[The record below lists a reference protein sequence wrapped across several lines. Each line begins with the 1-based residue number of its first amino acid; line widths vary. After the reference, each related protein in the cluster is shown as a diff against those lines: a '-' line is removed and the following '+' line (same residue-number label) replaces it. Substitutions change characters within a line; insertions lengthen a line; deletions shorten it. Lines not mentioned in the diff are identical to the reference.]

1 MNPEAIMT
9 PGGIADQLTRGL
21 SGLGQS
27 FARREELR
35 YQGQRDRM
43 ADDRYTAEMAL
54 RQQAQERADA
64 RMALEDRRYGEQQ
77 ARLGRMD
84 QLALEDRQRAQADAE
99 RKRRSMYPEDYVN
112 SPDPQQS
119 RSAQEA
125 LRRQEFDYATK
136 GYVSPDQMQTLPG
149 ADFRA
154 PMQPGQ
160 PLFGPVPGSAA
171 AQGLEARAAREKPF
185 YGTTPEER
193 TINREDTQRA
203 QAERDATR
211 ARANR
216 MAELTK
222 EINNAKK
229 DKEQRIT
236 AALLAEG
243 MTVSNQTG
251 YPFIPFDSTEDDAK
265 KRVAAARKA
274 HESELDPALQK
285 LETELAA
292 LQAMSGAA
300 GALGGSDQP
309 QPPKGDYKSRF
320 VDKLKS
326 RVTPDVQP

>member
-99 RKRRSMYPEDYVN
+99 RKRRAMYPEDYVN

-149 ADFRA
+149 NDFRF

-160 PLFGPVPGSAA
+160 RLFGPVPGSAA
-171 AQGLEARAAREKPF
+171 AQGLEARTAKVKP
-185 YGTTPEER
+185 
-193 TINREDTQRA
+193 QR
-203 QAERDATR
+203 DF
-211 ARANR
+211 
-216 MAELTK
+216 
-222 EINNAKK
+222 
-229 DKEQRIT
+229 
-236 AALLAEG
+236 EG
-243 MTVSNQTG
+243 
-251 YPFIPFDSTEDDAK
+251 
-265 KRVAAARKA
+265 
-274 HESELDPALQK
+274 
-285 LETELAA
+285 ELAA
-292 LQAMSGAA
+292 KIRATSERDRIRYAEANRQDKIDQINKQIDGLLKERASTMPLEKGAENSWGFDYSDAEREANPANVKYALLGEQIKKLQADRDALGPMGGAA
-300 GALGGSDQP
+300 GALGAPSQVAPSNTGNIEDDIANGAP
-309 QPPKGDYKSRF
+309 LFNPKR
-320 VDKLKS
+320 
-326 RVTPDVQP
+326 

>member
-99 RKRRSMYPEDYVN
+99 RKRRAMYPEDYIN
-112 SPDPQQS
+112 SPNPQWAS
-119 RSAQEA
+119 SAQEA
-125 LRRQEFDYATK
+125 LRRQQYGLAFDK
-136 GYVSPDQMQTLPG
+136 GYVPSDQMQTLPG
-149 ADFRA
+149 NDFRA

-160 PLFGPVPGSAA
+160 RLFGPVPGSAA
-171 AQGLEARAAREKPF
+171 AQGLDARAAREKPF

-193 TINREDTQRA
+193 TITREDTQRA
-203 QAERDATR
+203 QAERDAAR

-229 DKEQRIT
+229 DKAQRIT
-236 AALLAEG
+236 DALLAEG

-251 YPFIPFDSTEDDAK
+251 YPFIPFDSTEEEAK
-265 KRVAAARKA
+265 ARVAAARKA
-274 HESELDPALQK
+274 HESEPDPALQK
-285 LETELAA
+285 LETELAV
-292 LQAMSGAA
+292 LQAMGGAA
-300 GALGGSDQP
+300 GALGAPSQVAPSNTGNIEDDIANGAPSFKP
-309 QPPKGDYKSRF
+309 
-320 VDKLKS
+320 
-326 RVTPDVQP
+326 

>member
-27 FARREELR
+27 FARKGELQ

-99 RKRRSMYPEDYVN
+99 RKRRAMYPEDYVN

-160 PLFGPVPGSAA
+160 RLFGPVPGSAA
-171 AQGLEARAAREKPF
+171 AQGLEARAAREKPQRDF
-185 YGTTPEER
+185 EGELETRIKATSERDRVRYAEENRQNQIERINKQIDRLLKERAGTMPLEAGAE
-193 TINREDTQRA
+193 NSWGWDYSD
-203 QAERDATR
+203 AERA
-211 ARANR
+211 ANP
-216 MAELTK
+216 ANVK
-222 EINNAKK
+222 Y
-229 DKEQRIT
+229 
-236 AALLAEG
+236 ALLGE
-243 MTVSNQTG
+243 Q
-251 YPFIPFDSTEDDAK
+251 IK
-265 KRVAAARKA
+265 
-274 HESELDPALQK
+274 K
-285 LETELAA
+285 LEADRDA
-292 LQAMSGAA
+292 LGAVGGAA
-300 GALGGSDQP
+300 GALGAPSQVAPSNTGNIEDDIANGAP
-309 QPPKGDYKSRF
+309 LFNPKR
-320 VDKLKS
+320 
-326 RVTPDVQP
+326 

>member
-99 RKRRSMYPEDYVN
+99 RKRRAMYPEDYVN

-149 ADFRA
+149 NDFRA

-160 PLFGPVPGSAA
+160 RLFGPVPGSAA
-171 AQGLEARAAREKPF
+171 AQGLETRAAKEKP
-185 YGTTPEER
+185 
-193 TINREDTQRA
+193 QRDFEGELA
-203 QAERDATR
+203 TRIKATSERDA
-211 ARANR
+211 A
-216 MAELTK
+216 
-222 EINNAKK
+222 
-229 DKEQRIT
+229 
-236 AALLAEG
+236 
-243 MTVSNQTG
+243 
-251 YPFIPFDSTEDDAK
+251 
-265 KRVAAARKA
+265 RVAEKDRQNQIERINKQIDKLKTAQAAQMVPEVNSDRPYWGTGKYTQEQIDALPEGAARKA
-274 HESELDPALQK
+274 LQGQIDDLNVELRSLQ
-285 LETELAA
+285 
-292 LQAMSGAA
+292 SGAA
-300 GALGGSDQP
+300 GALGAPSQVAPSNTGNIEDDIANGAPSFKP
-309 QPPKGDYKSRF
+309 
-320 VDKLKS
+320 
-326 RVTPDVQP
+326 

>member
-99 RKRRSMYPEDYVN
+99 RKRRAMYPEDYVN

-160 PLFGPVPGSAA
+160 RLFGPIPGSAA
-171 AQGLEARAAREKPF
+171 AQGLEARDQSRKPNYGRTEEERIAAAEAARRF
-185 YGTTPEER
+185 QT
-193 TINREDTQRA
+193 
-203 QAERDATR
+203 ERDA
-211 ARANR
+211 A
-216 MAELTK
+216 
-222 EINNAKK
+222 
-229 DKEQRIT
+229 
-236 AALLAEG
+236 
-243 MTVSNQTG
+243 
-251 YPFIPFDSTEDDAK
+251 
-265 KRVAAARKA
+265 RVAEKDRQNQIERINKQIDKLKTAQAAQMVPEVGADRPFWGTGDYTQAQIDALPGGAARKA
-274 HESELDPALQK
+274 LQGQIDDLNVELRSLQ
-285 LETELAA
+285 
-292 LQAMSGAA
+292 SGAA
-300 GALGGSDQP
+300 SALGGNAQP

>member
-99 RKRRSMYPEDYVN
+99 RKRRAMYPEDYVN

-125 LRRQEFDYATK
+125 LRRQEFDYATR
-136 GYVSPDQMQTLPG
+136 GYVSSDQMQTLPG

-160 PLFGPVPGSAA
+160 RLFGPVPGSAA
-171 AQGLEARAAREKPF
+171 AQGLEARDQSRKPNYGRTEEQRIAAQEAARRF
-185 YGTTPEER
+185 
-193 TINREDTQRA
+193 QM
-203 QAERDATR
+203 ERDATR

-216 MAELTK
+216 MEQITK

-229 DKEQRIT
+229 DKEQRIKD
-236 AALLAEG
+236 ALLAEG
-243 MTVSNQTG
+243 MTLGEQDGWLTSRDTALKN
-251 YPFIPFDSTEDDAK
+251 I
-265 KRVAAARKA
+265 AAARKA
-274 HESELDPALQK
+274 HESAPDPALQK
-285 LETELAA
+285 LETELAV
-292 LQAMSGAA
+292 LQAMGGAA
-300 GALGGSDQP
+300 GALGAPSQVAPSNTGNIEDDIVNGAPSFKP
-309 QPPKGDYKSRF
+309 
-320 VDKLKS
+320 
-326 RVTPDVQP
+326 

>member
-99 RKRRSMYPEDYVN
+99 RKRRAMYPEDYVN

-125 LRRQEFDYATK
+125 LRRQQYGLAFDK

-149 ADFRA
+149 NDFRV

-160 PLFGPVPGSAA
+160 RLFGPVPGSAA
-171 AQGLEARAAREKPF
+171 AQGLEARSAREKP
-185 YGTTPEER
+185 
-193 TINREDTQRA
+193 QRDFEGELA
-203 QAERDATR
+203 TKIKATSERDRIRYVEASRRDQIDQINKQIDRLLKER
-211 ARANR
+211 AGTMPLEAGAENSWGFDYSDAEIAANP
-216 MAELTK
+216 ANVKYAILG
-222 EINNAKK
+222 
-229 DKEQRIT
+229 EQI
-236 AALLAEG
+236 
-243 MTVSNQTG
+243 
-251 YPFIPFDSTEDDAK
+251 K
-265 KRVAAARKA
+265 
-274 HESELDPALQK
+274 K
-285 LETELAA
+285 LEADRDA
-292 LQAMSGAA
+292 LGSTGGAA
-300 GALGGSDQP
+300 GALGAPSQVAPSNTGNIEDDIANGAPSFKP
-309 QPPKGDYKSRF
+309 
-320 VDKLKS
+320 
-326 RVTPDVQP
+326 